1 MFPDSKVAEKFSL
14 GRTKASY
21 IINYGLAKFF
31 AQELK
36 DKLKST
42 ESFVICFDESLN
54 RVVQRGQM
62 DLVVRYFDDAANQV
76 IKKYLTS
83 VFLGRATATDLLAK
97 FKEGI
102 ASLPRSKLM
111 QISMDGPSVN
121 WSFLDK
127 YEEDLTQE
135 DIAEKLLHIG
145 SCGLHVVNGA
155 FQTGH
160 QQSGWKINRVLR
172 AMYRLFKD
180 VPARRALFTEMTGCK
195 TFPKKFCQ
203 IRWTAN
209 ASVADAVLKLYDNV
223 CKFVKE
229 EKKLPKGLSSVALI
243 KESSADSLFKCKLAC
258 FASIAKATEGFLT
271 KFQSTAPLAPFLYDD
286 ITDLMRNLM
295 QRVVKSNVLEA
306 ADTPRKLIAVDLK
319 DDKNLLS
326 RDKLGIGIGAVS
338 ELAKAKCSDLQKME
352 FKMQFRKFIIAL
364 IEKTVERSPLKYK
377 ATRAISCINPSLILY
392 NRTTS
397 EARLLQRTALLP
409 TYQCHIN

>member
-83 VFLGRATATDLLAK
+83 VFLGCATATDLLAK
-97 FKEGI
+97 FKEGT

-135 DIAEKLLHIG
+135 DIAEKL
-145 SCGLHVVNGA
+145 N
-155 FQTGH
+155 
-160 QQSGWKINRVLR
+160 QSINSS
-172 AMYRLFKD
+172 F
-180 VPARRALFTEMTGCK
+180 
-195 TFPKKFCQ
+195 
-203 IRWTAN
+203 N
-209 ASVADAVLKLYDNV
+209 
-223 CKFVKE
+223 
-229 EKKLPKGLSSVALI
+229 KKLAYATYTVI
-243 KESSADSLFKCKLAC
+243 KHNLNCK
-258 FASIAKATEGFLT
+258 KW
-271 KFQSTAPLAPFLYDD
+271 
-286 ITDLMRNLM
+286 
-295 QRVVKSNVLEA
+295 
-306 ADTPRKLIAVDLK
+306 
-319 DDKNLLS
+319 
-326 RDKLGIGIGAVS
+326 
-338 ELAKAKCSDLQKME
+338 
-352 FKMQFRKFIIAL
+352 
-364 IEKTVERSPLKYK
+364 
-377 ATRAISCINPSLILY
+377 
-392 NRTTS
+392 
-397 EARLLQRTALLP
+397 
-409 TYQCHIN
+409 